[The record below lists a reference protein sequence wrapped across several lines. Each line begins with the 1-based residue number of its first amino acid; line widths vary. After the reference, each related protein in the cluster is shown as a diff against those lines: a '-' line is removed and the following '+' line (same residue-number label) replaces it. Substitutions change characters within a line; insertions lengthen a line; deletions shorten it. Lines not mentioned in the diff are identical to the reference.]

1 MDTAAADKKT
11 KDEEEKENAKKKN
24 VEKAKL
30 LKGPEKEKKKT
41 GAAATKVDFVARN
54 REAAS
59 RQGKI
64 QRNAKQSNEAYT
76 ISSSSKPGEPKKT
89 YEPNKPRGTDGG
101 SSKVVSR
108 KIENRNPTKLPTEVA
123 RPLREQTSKVASDRP
138 QSSTAKASKKPLN
151 LQKWRPQTSRANRS
165 KLQVE
170 AKAPRTLNEDQ
181 SDLVTG
187 LIQRNLHH
195 LLSQIFLQ
203 QVRQTACVSK
213 LQNLLV
219 EELVANIF
227 PLPSPTSRWRG
238 ADASAPLGG
247 NT

>member
-11 KDEEEKENAKKKN
+11 KDEEEKENAKKEN

-30 LKGPEKEKKKT
+30 LKGPEGQKEKT
-41 GAAATKVDFVARN
+41 GAATKVDFVARN

-59 RQGKI
+59 RQGKN
-64 QRNAKQSNEAYT
+64 QRKAKQSNEADT
-76 ISSSSKPGEPKKT
+76 SSSSSKPGEPKKT
-89 YEPNKPRGTDGG
+89 NEPNKPRGTDGG

-108 KIENRNPTKLPTEVA
+108 KIENRNPTKLPTEVT
-123 RPLREQTSKVASDRP
+123 RPLREQTSKVRSERP

-165 KLQVE
+165 KLPVE
-170 AKAPRTLNEDQ
+170 AKASRTLNEDQ

-213 LQNLLV
+213 LQNLSV
-219 EELVANIF
+219 
-227 PLPSPTSRWRG
+227 
-238 ADASAPLGG
+238 
-247 NT
+247 

>member
-64 QRNAKQSNEAYT
+64 QRKAKQSNEADT
-76 ISSSSKPGEPKKT
+76 SSSSKPGEPKKT
-89 YEPNKPRGTDGG
+89 NEPNKPRGTDGG

-108 KIENRNPTKLPTEVA
+108 KIENRNPAKLPTEVA

-170 AKAPRTLNEDQ
+170 AKASRTLNEDQ

-219 EELVANIF
+219 EELVANIL

-238 ADASAPLGG
+238 ADASARPGG

>member
-11 KDEEEKENAKKKN
+11 KDEEEKENSEKKN

-30 LKGPEKEKKKT
+30 LNGPEKEKRKT
-41 GAAATKVDFVARN
+41 GAATKVDFVARN

-64 QRNAKQSNEAYT
+64 QRKANQSNEADT
-76 ISSSSKPGEPKKT
+76 SSSSSSKPGEPKKT
-89 YEPNKPRGTDGG
+89 NEPNKPRGTDGG

-170 AKAPRTLNEDQ
+170 AKASRTLNGDQ

-219 EELVANIF
+219 EELVANIL
-227 PLPSPTSRWRG
+227 PLPSPTSRWPG
-238 ADASAPLGG
+238 ADASARPGG

>member
-11 KDEEEKENAKKKN
+11 KDEEEKENAKKEN

-41 GAAATKVDFVARN
+41 GAATKVDFVARN

-89 YEPNKPRGTDGG
+89 NEPNKPRGTDGG

-219 EELVANIF
+219 EELVANIL

-238 ADASAPLGG
+238 ADASARPGG

>member
-11 KDEEEKENAKKKN
+11 KDEEEKENAKKEN

-30 LKGPEKEKKKT
+30 LKGPENEKKKT
-41 GAAATKVDFVARN
+41 GAATKVDFVARN

-64 QRNAKQSNEAYT
+64 QRKPKQSNEADT
-76 ISSSSKPGEPKKT
+76 SSSSSKPGEPKKT
-89 YEPNKPRGTDGG
+89 NEPNKPRGTDGG
-101 SSKVVSR
+101 SSKAVSR
-108 KIENRNPTKLPTEVA
+108 KIENRNPMKLPTEVA
-123 RPLREQTSKVASDRP
+123 RPLREQTSKVPSERP

-165 KLQVE
+165 KLPVE
-170 AKAPRTLNEDQ
+170 AKASRTLNGDQ
-181 SDLVTG
+181 CDLVTG

-219 EELVANIF
+219 
-227 PLPSPTSRWRG
+227 
-238 ADASAPLGG
+238 
-247 NT
+247 

>member
-11 KDEEEKENAKKKN
+11 EDEEEKENAKKEN

-30 LKGPEKEKKKT
+30 LKGPENEKKKA
-41 GAAATKVDFVARN
+41 GAATKVDFVARN

-64 QRNAKQSNEAYT
+64 QRKAKQSNEAAT
-76 ISSSSKPGEPKKT
+76 SSSSSKPGEPKKT
-89 YEPNKPRGTDGG
+89 NEPNKPWGTDGG

-108 KIENRNPTKLPTEVA
+108 KIENRNPTKLPTEVT
-123 RPLREQTSKVASDRP
+123 RPLREQTSKVPSERP

-165 KLQVE
+165 KLQVG
-170 AKAPRTLNEDQ
+170 AKESRTLNEDQ

-219 EELVANIF
+219 
-227 PLPSPTSRWRG
+227 
-238 ADASAPLGG
+238 
-247 NT
+247 

>member
-11 KDEEEKENAKKKN
+11 KDEEEKENAKKEN

-30 LKGPEKEKKKT
+30 LKGPEKKT
-41 GAAATKVDFVARN
+41 GAATKVDFVARN

-59 RQGKI
+59 RQGKN
-64 QRNAKQSNEAYT
+64 QRKAKQSNEADT
-76 ISSSSKPGEPKKT
+76 SSSSKPGEPKKT
-89 YEPNKPRGTDGG
+89 NEPNKPRGTDGG

-108 KIENRNPTKLPTEVA
+108 KIENRNPTKLPTEVT
-123 RPLREQTSKVASDRP
+123 RPLREQTSKVPSERP

-170 AKAPRTLNEDQ
+170 AKASRTLNEDQ

-219 EELVANIF
+219 
-227 PLPSPTSRWRG
+227 
-238 ADASAPLGG
+238 
-247 NT
+247 

>member
-11 KDEEEKENAKKKN
+11 KDEEEKENAKKEN

-30 LKGPEKEKKKT
+30 LKGPEGQKEKT
-41 GAAATKVDFVARN
+41 GAATKVDFVARN

-64 QRNAKQSNEAYT
+64 QRKAKQSNEADT
-76 ISSSSKPGEPKKT
+76 SSSSKPGEPKKT
-89 YEPNKPRGTDGG
+89 NEPNKPRGTDGG

-108 KIENRNPTKLPTEVA
+108 KIENRNPTKLPTEVT
-123 RPLREQTSKVASDRP
+123 RPLREQMSKVPSERP

-151 LQKWRPQTSRANRS
+151 LQKWRPQTAKANRS
-165 KLQVE
+165 KLQVG
-170 AKAPRTLNEDQ
+170 AKESRTLNEDQ

-219 EELVANIF
+219 
-227 PLPSPTSRWRG
+227 
-238 ADASAPLGG
+238 
-247 NT
+247 

>member
-11 KDEEEKENAKKKN
+11 KDEEEKENAKKEN

-30 LKGPEKEKKKT
+30 LKGPEGQKEKT
-41 GAAATKVDFVARN
+41 GAATKVDFVARN

-59 RQGKI
+59 RQGKN
-64 QRNAKQSNEAYT
+64 QRKAKQSNEAAT
-76 ISSSSKPGEPKKT
+76 SSSSKPGEPKKT
-89 YEPNKPRGTDGG
+89 NEPNKPRGADGG

-108 KIENRNPTKLPTEVA
+108 KIENRNPTKLPTEVT
-123 RPLREQTSKVASDRP
+123 RPLREQTSKVPSERP

-165 KLQVE
+165 KLQVG
-170 AKAPRTLNEDQ
+170 AKESRTLNEDQ

-219 EELVANIF
+219 
-227 PLPSPTSRWRG
+227 
-238 ADASAPLGG
+238 
-247 NT
+247 

>member
-11 KDEEEKENAKKKN
+11 KDEEEKENAKKEN

-30 LKGPEKEKKKT
+30 LKGPEKKT
-41 GAAATKVDFVARN
+41 GAATKVDFVARN

-64 QRNAKQSNEAYT
+64 QRKPKQSNEADT
-76 ISSSSKPGEPKKT
+76 SSSSKPGEPKKT
-89 YEPNKPRGTDGG
+89 NEPNKPWGTDGG

-108 KIENRNPTKLPTEVA
+108 KIENRNPTKLPTEVT
-123 RPLREQTSKVASDRP
+123 RPLREQTSKVPSERP

-165 KLQVE
+165 KLPVE
-170 AKAPRTLNEDQ
+170 AKASRTLNGDQ

-219 EELVANIF
+219 
-227 PLPSPTSRWRG
+227 
-238 ADASAPLGG
+238 
-247 NT
+247 